1 MRASRMPI
9 TIAVALVACQRP
21 AAPHHGSALLEPG
34 HATAMIDSVRTFA
47 ESVALGVTGRGP
59 AAWRM
64 YFADEPAFFMASDG
78 RLVFPNSDA
87 AGRAIQGLARTIPH
101 IELRWGDAV
110 IVDPLAPGLA
120 MFAAPYHETQTK
132 TDGHRVEED
141 GFFTGIAEHR
151 PVGWQFRDAHWSDVT
166 PPSAV
171 P

>member
-1 MRASRMPI
+1 MRASLIPI
-9 TIAVALVACQRP
+9 TIVVALIACQRP
-21 AAPHHGSALLEPG
+21 APPQGGRTLLDPA
-34 HATAMIDSVRTFA
+34 HATAMMDSVRSFA
-47 ESVALGVTGRGP
+47 ESVALGITGRGP

-64 YFADEPAFFMASDG
+64 YFADEPAFFMASEG

-87 AGRAIQGLARTIPH
+87 AGRAIQGLAHTITH
-101 IELRWGDAV
+101 IVLRWGDSL

-120 MFAAPYHETQTK
+120 MFAAPYHETR
-132 TDGHRVEED
+132 TDAGGQRLQED

-151 PVGWQFRDAHWSDVT
+151 PVGWQFRDAHWSVVT